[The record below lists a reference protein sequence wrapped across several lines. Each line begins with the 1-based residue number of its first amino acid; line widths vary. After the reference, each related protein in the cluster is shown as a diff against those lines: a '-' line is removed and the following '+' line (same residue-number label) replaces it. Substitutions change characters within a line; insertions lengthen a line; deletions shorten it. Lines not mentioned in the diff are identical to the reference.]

1 MLNMPLSNIIM
12 KECVINASVGAHV
25 SDVFECRR
33 KSPSSIFVLTLDTFE
48 FYLEKSN
55 NTICRSVWVH
65 FYGGLSEPCLCQN
78 A

>member
-12 KECVINASVGAHV
+12 KECVINASVGAHM

-33 KSPSSIFVLTLDTFE
+33 ESPSSMFALE

-55 NTICRSVWVH
+55 NMQDSMGTFLWRM
-65 FYGGLSEPCLCQN
+65 N
-78 A
+78 